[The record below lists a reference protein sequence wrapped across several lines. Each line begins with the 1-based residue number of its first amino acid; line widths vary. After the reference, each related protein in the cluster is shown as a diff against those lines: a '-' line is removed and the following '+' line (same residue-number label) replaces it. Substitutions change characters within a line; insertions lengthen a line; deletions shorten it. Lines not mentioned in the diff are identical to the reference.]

1 MLRQR
6 LKLECLV
13 EPLIVQLVCCGKG
26 MSEALG
32 SIPSKRL
39 WLPPPHAG
47 VERTSSLHYNYLA
60 FIVLTHY

>member
-39 WLPPPHAG
+39 WLPPP
-47 VERTSSLHYNYLA
+47 TQ
-60 FIVLTHY
+60 VLNEHRLYIITTWHS